1 MPPQTYNKKTDVIK
15 IGTTSL
21 QSFKQG
27 KSNQMLIA
35 CLVITHRHV
44 YKDVIAVVGWVISED
59 VRIISRTIT
68 DDKAQSNKKTV
79 YQKDRE

>member
-1 MPPQTYNKKTDVIK
+1 
-15 IGTTSL
+15 
-21 QSFKQG
+21 
-27 KSNQMLIA
+27 MLIA